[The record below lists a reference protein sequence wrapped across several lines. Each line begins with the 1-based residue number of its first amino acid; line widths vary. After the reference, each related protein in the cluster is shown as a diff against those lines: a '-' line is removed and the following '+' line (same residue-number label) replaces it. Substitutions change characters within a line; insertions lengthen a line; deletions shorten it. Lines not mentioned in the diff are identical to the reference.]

1 MAQRPTEKLPARNQ
15 RSSLINRYSAA
26 VRKCRELYGESLAA
40 ILGNLDG
47 NDMVAARPH
56 GPVVPYGNAI
66 ARADSTFASNWAK
79 LREEGNL
86 AR

>member
-1 MAQRPTEKLPARNQ
+1 MENPGRDT
-15 RSSLINRYSAA
+15 
-26 VRKCRELYGESLAA
+26 
-40 ILGNLDG
+40 GNLDG

-66 ARADSTFASNWAK
+66 GRADSTFAANWAK